1 MHAPWQ
7 PIVAICKTEKL
18 QRWLALSYGVF
29 ATYPKQDELDRMFYH
44 TVKKLY
50 GKGLVALDDKVTY
63 LSGHMSIGISD
74 KSAGVS
80 MLEVN
85 TVSEVFANYE

>member
-1 MHAPWQ
+1 M
-7 PIVAICKTEKL
+7 AICKKEKL
-18 QRWLALSYGVF
+18 QRWLALSYGVI
-29 ATYPKQDELDRMFYH
+29 ATYPKQDELDKMFYY

-50 GKGLVALDDKVTY
+50 ERGMVTLDDKVTY
-63 LSGHMSIGISD
+63 LSGHMNIGISD

-85 TVSEVFANYE
+85 TVSEVFANYEK